1 MCHKVKCRDYELVS
15 VTVYDRV
22 KVALRA
28 CVRMDTIVSSTSGWK
43 LPDNEAD
50 EYEHCAFVY
59 ASYSSRLGQ
68 IFEGLGKRLFDVTIK
83 YHYMCHMGLAA
94 RHLHPRFT
102 WCYMQEDLMLIIR
115 RLCKSCVPGSDL
127 TMVPRKLVKLACHAK
142 HLKMCERHEVFRD

>member
-1 MCHKVKCRDYELVS
+1 MSQKVKCRDYELVS

-22 KVALRA
+22 TVALRA

-102 WCYMQEDLMLIIR
+102 WCYMQGSHAHHKEVMQK
-115 RLCKSCVPGSDL
+115 LCSWVGSYNGIEE
-127 TMVPRKLVKLACHAK
+127 AG
-142 HLKMCERHEVFRD
+142 